1 VYNPFYQYLRFRTY
15 ITGPGFVQENITGV
29 PFRLFGV
36 QVRYQRTR
44 AGENFWRR
52 RRGAPSDMGGEEW

>member
-1 VYNPFYQYLRFRTY
+1 
-15 ITGPGFVQENITGV
+15 V

-52 RRGAPSDMGGEEW
+52 RRSGPDIGGEEW